1 MGDVRKNIDVLESA
15 AAECDL
21 VFQLALSEDVRRQN
35 AELSAAFLEAA
46 IDLKHPKLIASDR
59 RVAVGQRLIANQ
71 RGIIARLERQGH
83 STEQARRLLAILED
97 TLALFEANRDHYW
110 RHES

>member
-35 AELSAAFLEAA
+35 AELSAAFLE
-46 IDLKHPKLIASDR
+46 
-59 RVAVGQRLIANQ
+59 
-71 RGIIARLERQGH
+71 RQGH